1 MTIIRACGANPTRR
15 NTTCRPL
22 PTQPTQPTP
31 TTAPPPLP
39 AALVFD
45 ACNVGVVLR
54 AVLFVQAVAATA
66 AMFGADSL
74 LQWLENMALLT
85 GASLPG
91 TLVWLVAACLL
102 KHPLQRLPS
111 TGQYAAGVLLG
122 MAAGLYACAM
132 LQLAGGTSAPWL
144 ASAMSG
150 GLLAALL
157 VAALVLRA
165 RGHTPADTQARLAEL
180 QSRIRPHFLF
190 NTLNSAIALVR
201 AEPAKAE
208 ALLEDLSDLF
218 RYALAEPHSTTTLA
232 EEIELAQRY
241 LAIEQVRFGERLQVR
256 WQLDPA
262 AHGALLPPL
271 LLQPLVEN
279 AIRHGVEPSARGG
292 KLQVRTERRGDLVE
306 VRITNTLPTEIDSAG
321 AAGTRGNGIALANV
335 RARLSLLHDLQAHL
349 TARTLKGHFV
359 VRISL
364 PLAAPASHP
373 TKAVSKKKDHA
384 HPDR

>member
-22 PTQPTQPTP
+22 PTQPPP

-54 AVLFVQAVAATA
+54 AVLFVQAVVATA
-66 AMFGADSL
+66 SMFGADSP
-74 LQWLENMALLT
+74 LQWLQGMALLT
-85 GASLPG
+85 GACLPG

-102 KHPLQRLPS
+102 KHPLQRLPAS
-111 TGQYAAGVLLG
+111 GQYAAGVLLG

-132 LQLAGGTSAPWL
+132 LHLAGGTSAPWL
-144 ASAMSG
+144 ASAVSG

-165 RGHTPADTQARLAEL
+165 RGHAPADTQARLAEL

-279 AIRHGVEPSARGG
+279 AIKYAIAHAINGGSITVAATVEDERLC
-292 KLQVRTERRGDLVE
+292 LQVADDGPGLDL
-306 VRITNTLPTEIDSAG
+306 DSKKSD
-321 AAGTRGNGIALANV
+321 GNGVGLSNCRERLKEIYGQRQSFELTTTDPHGLTIKICIPLEFGN
-335 RARLSLLHDLQAHL
+335 RAS
-349 TARTLKGHFV
+349 
-359 VRISL
+359 
-364 PLAAPASHP
+364 
-373 TKAVSKKKDHA
+373 
-384 HPDR
+384 